1 MDVTNNVN
9 DICYNHMLG
18 YCSGKRCN
26 RAHAAKADVTETF
39 ALQICQMITWSRMD
53 AAKRTLCTRQRSKAR
68 WWKEEWNRDGRSSP
82 ETTEGWTR
90 QSLTTLQQRRW
101 QEMFTGGMPSIGDI
115 SKDRAEQAGE
125 EGSDAASSDQPSS
138 PKFSAGNT
146 LTDSNGYR
154 QRAGGVEQDG
164 GAE

>member
-1 MDVTNNVN
+1 MLQSYAGLLFWKKVQQGTCGKGRCHRNFCAADLPN
-9 DICYNHMLG
+9 DP
-18 YCSGKRCN
+18 
-26 RAHAAKADVTETF
+26 
-39 ALQICQMITWSRMD
+39 TWSQMD

-68 WWKEEWNRDGRSSP
+68 WWKEEWNRDGWSSP

-101 QEMFTGGMPSIGDI
+101 QEMFTGGMPSIRDI

-125 EGSDAASSDQPSS
+125 EGSEAASSDQPSS

-146 LTDSNGYR
+146 RTDSDGYR